1 MGNIPHGRDDPLI
14 FFPDNSMDAGVRNRK
29 PGRSILGHAK
39 TVFENDPDETSVS
52 DNADFLTFML
62 LRNLFQKSQSPD
74 QMIKG
79 AFSTFDAVTCSSLPE
94 GFVCFRMLFLD
105 LQNIQSFENPEVFF
119 T

>member
-14 FFPDNSMDAGVRNRK
+14 FFPDNAVDAGVRNRK

-39 TVFENDPDETSVS
+39 TVFEDDPDETSVS

-62 LRNLFQKSQSPD
+62 LRNFFQKPQSPD

-94 GFVCFRMLFLD
+94 GFVCFRMR
-105 LQNIQSFENPEVFF
+105 N
-119 T
+119 

>member
-14 FFPDNSMDAGVRNRK
+14 IFPDNPVDAGVRNRK

-52 DNADFLTFML
+52 DNADFSPFML
-62 LRNLFQKSQSPD
+62 LRNFFQKSQSPD

-79 AFSTFDAVTCSSLPE
+79 TFSTFDAVTCSSFPE
-94 GFVCFRMLFLD
+94 GFVCFWMLFLD
-105 LQNIQSFENPEVFF
+105 LRNIQPFENPEVFF